1 MKIFQPILLCAC
13 CTIAVINAH
22 AQQVADTGF
31 HYKISHP
38 LYTKGS
44 GTAIV
49 LDEAHYNF
57 HTMEDRYAPFA
68 NFLQQDGY
76 VVLPGKEKFTPDYL
90 NSIRIL
96 VIANALP
103 DTGDWVLPARS
114 AFTKD
119 EVAAVNNW
127 VQNGGS
133 LFLIADHIP
142 FSGAAADLA
151 LSFGFN
157 FINGYAARND
167 DDPETFS
174 KSEGTLTNNILT
186 KGRRSAEAIDSITI
200 FTGQGFIPPKNATAI
215 TLLDKHYKVYLPS
228 DAAADINSKTPVID
242 GHGLVNGAF
251 MNYGKGRIVVFGEA
265 AMFSAQLAG
274 PQQEKIG
281 MNNPAANQNPQFLL
295 NIIHWLDRKL

>member
-1 MKIFQPILLCAC
+1 MKIFQSILLCSC
-13 CTIAVINAH
+13 CSLSFVITH

-31 HYKISHP
+31 HYTIAHP
-38 LYTKGS
+38 LYAKGS

-57 HTMEDRYAPFA
+57 HTMEDKYAPFA
-68 NFLQQDGY
+68 SFLQQDGY
-76 VVLPGKEKFTPDYL
+76 VVLPGKEKFTPAYL
-90 NSIRIL
+90 NGIKIL

-103 DTGDWVLPARS
+103 DTGDWVLPARP

-119 EVAAVNNW
+119 EITAVNNW
-127 VQNGGS
+127 VQHGGS
-133 LFLIADHIP
+133 LFLIADHMP
-142 FSGAAADLA
+142 FSGAASNLA

-174 KSEGTLTNNILT
+174 KREGTLTNNIFT
-186 KGRRSAEAIDSITI
+186 EGKHAIDSITI
-200 FTGQGFIPPKNATAI
+200 FTGQGFIIPKQATAI
-215 TLLDKHYKVYLPS
+215 TLLDKHYKIYLPS
-228 DAAADINSKTPVID
+228 DAADISNKTPVID
-242 GHGLVNGAF
+242 GHALVNGAY

-274 PQQEKIG
+274 PQQEKMG
-281 MNNPAANQNPQFLL
+281 MNNPAANENPQFLL
-295 NIIHWLDRKL
+295 NIIHWLDRK